1 MPWNCVPEASLFLR
15 LCHLIPQTG
24 RRERSND
31 RCYRGIGEKK
41 LSTPPHSPCPWQSG
55 NRVSLGRCGLSPLS
69 TPPHSLSS
77 CQSGDHVSLGRVQPT
92 VVRSAQAH
100 GSRPDIAGQRMEPCV
115 PITMLS
121 CMLGMCAALSTWLGP
136 SPKTP
141 GRHTQQPEGM
151 LVSALVPADR
161 GASRAMQGRQRNETL
176 AVPFHPSRARQG
188 PAEAL
193 ALPQPRCCAA
203 EPLSMTKHSK
213 GSSLQVPF

>member
-100 GSRPDIAGQRMEPCV
+100 GSRPDIAGQREWSLV
-115 PITMLS
+115 S
-121 CMLGMCAALSTWLGP
+121 P
-136 SPKTP
+136 SPCS
-141 GRHTQQPEGM
+141 H
-151 LVSALVPADR
+151 VC
-161 GASRAMQGRQRNETL
+161 L
-176 AVPFHPSRARQG
+176 ACAR
-188 PAEAL
+188 L
-193 ALPQPRCCAA
+193 
-203 EPLSMTKHSK
+203 
-213 GSSLQVPF
+213 

>member
-55 NRVSLGRCGLSPLS
+55 NRVSLGVDSAHRPLHPTLHGPWQSGNRVSLGRCGLSPLS

-100 GSRPDIAGQRMEPCV
+100 GSRPDIAGQREWSLV
-115 PITMLS
+115 S
-121 CMLGMCAALSTWLGP
+121 P
-136 SPKTP
+136 SPCS
-141 GRHTQQPEGM
+141 H
-151 LVSALVPADR
+151 VC
-161 GASRAMQGRQRNETL
+161 L
-176 AVPFHPSRARQG
+176 ACAR
-188 PAEAL
+188 L
-193 ALPQPRCCAA
+193 
-203 EPLSMTKHSK
+203 
-213 GSSLQVPF
+213 